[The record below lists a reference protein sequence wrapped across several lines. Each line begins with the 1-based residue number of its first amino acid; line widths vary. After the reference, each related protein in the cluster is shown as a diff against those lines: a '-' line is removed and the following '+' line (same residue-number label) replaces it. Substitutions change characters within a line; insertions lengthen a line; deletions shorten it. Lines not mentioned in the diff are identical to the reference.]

1 MKKMLSLLLVCCMLF
16 GTLPFNASAET
27 TIPTSQAD
35 SIKVVFWAGGW
46 FYPAEYPVLNVKIN
60 SATQTAT
67 FSLPEQDPI
76 HTIHNIINLPFYKW
90 VCNESDAFG
99 SDITS
104 DGDNVTIH
112 NPVPGK
118 TYVFGPWVGGGH
130 GGGVEGGGCHRG
142 RAGV

>member
-118 TYVFGPWVGGGH
+118 TYVFRPWLCGSH
-130 GGGVEGGGCHRG
+130 NFLIDKS
-142 RAGV
+142 